1 MRRQHRRQVC
11 DHCGGRFGM
20 VTHRWW
26 GHKFCKRVCKGT
38 YIREVALNQ
47 DATGRWLA
55 FARLPHKTRDR
66 RRLCAV
72 RSVKYRTRAG
82 LESQVHMRNQAARGG
97 AGPMIQIIF
106 LFIALLLDPATAA
119 KADARHCGH
128 ASELATARL
137 RWQATRQTSTD
148 PTQREKNC
156 PVYGVQFYEA
166 VTARQATSVCSDGID
181 HQRDLELL
189 DSEIAAFNNL
199 IAAQCGG

>member
-1 MRRQHRRQVC
+1 
-11 DHCGGRFGM
+11 
-20 VTHRWW
+20 
-26 GHKFCKRVCKGT
+26 
-38 YIREVALNQ
+38 
-47 DATGRWLA
+47 
-55 FARLPHKTRDR
+55 
-66 RRLCAV
+66 
-72 RSVKYRTRAG
+72 
-82 LESQVHMRNQAARGG
+82 
-97 AGPMIQIIF
+97 MIQTIF

-148 PTQREKNC
+148 PTQPEKNC
-156 PVYGVQFYEA
+156 RAYGVQFYEA
-166 VTARQATSVCSDGID
+166 VTARQAASVCSDGID